1 MFLTVPSIE
10 SSQENVFNGE
20 GFANEWTV
28 SITSQS
34 ITQNSGVTVTQG
46 SVTGVLKTALTGTT
60 TSIVIQSNFDV
71 VFVDDVDL
79 VIGSSPAV
87 AHSTITAATNSGTTT
102 TVAACNTQVQILF
115 PDSVTTTKIRLV
127 SKKSKKRR
135 CSAKCSL

>member
-1 MFLTVPSIE
+1 M
-10 SSQENVFNGE
+10 
-20 GFANEWTV
+20 
-28 SITSQS
+28 
-34 ITQNSGVTVTQG
+34 TVTQG

-71 VFVDDVDL
+71 VFVDDIDL

-115 PDSVTTTKIRLV
+115 PESVTTTKIRLV
-127 SKKSKKRR
+127 SKIKIANAVPQNVI
-135 CSAKCSL
+135 CNYHCVTILDCNYSLK